1 VDEIT
6 AAHNRAIV
14 GFLAVARSLRPRRG
28 APRLFDMHLPLR
40 LPLCVLL
47 TAAACGDD
55 PVRFSE
61 PVGINLKA
69 KSADTTGGVVSDE
82 KGITTE
88 SGNPYGTFV
97 ADARAAL
104 GGADPGRIELEGLT
118 LTLGAG
124 STGVARL
131 GEVFTGQ
138 VDVQFIMN
146 DTNNVVPVG
155 GGMIA
160 ATADGGPLDLDAS
173 FTSEAVASA
182 DWTKLLGGSFKVAI
196 RGPAGADFETKG
208 ADADL
213 QLTLTFAAYE

>member
-1 VDEIT
+1 
-6 AAHNRAIV
+6 
-14 GFLAVARSLRPRRG
+14 
-28 APRLFDMHLPLR
+28 MHALLR
-40 LPLCVLL
+40 LSLGSLL
-47 TAAACGDD
+47 VVAACGDD
-55 PVRFSE
+55 PLRYSE

-88 SGNPYGTFV
+88 SGNPYGKFV
-97 ADARAAL
+97 ADARTQL
-104 GGADPGRIELEGLT
+104 GGKDPAEVALEGLT

-124 STGVARL
+124 STGVTRL

-138 VDVQFIMN
+138 VDVLFVMN
-146 DTNNVVPVG
+146 DTNNTAPAG
-155 GGMIA
+155 GGVIA
-160 ATADGGPLDLDAS
+160 ATAAGGPEALDATFS
-173 FTSEAVASA
+173 TTTLGAA
-182 DWTKLLGGSFKVAI
+182 DLAKVMAGNFKVVI

>member
-1 VDEIT
+1 MHPLLRLSLGSALLI
-6 AAHNRAIV
+6 AAC
-14 GFLAVARSLRPRRG
+14 S
-28 APRLFDMHLPLR
+28 DDPLR
-40 LPLCVLL
+40 Y
-47 TAAACGDD
+47 
-55 PVRFSE
+55 SE

-88 SGNPYGTFV
+88 SGNPYGKFV
-97 ADARAAL
+97 ADARAQL
-104 GGADPGRIELEGLT
+104 GGKDPAEIALEDLT

-124 STGVARL
+124 STGVTRL

-138 VDVQFIMN
+138 VDVLFVMN
-146 DTNNVVPVG
+146 DTNNTVMAG
-155 GGMIA
+155 SGNIA
-160 ATADGGPLDLDAS
+160 ATTAGGPAPLDAA
-173 FTSEAVASA
+173 FTSTTLGAA
-182 DWTKLLGGSFKVAI
+182 DLTKLIGGNFKVVI

>member
-1 VDEIT
+1 
-6 AAHNRAIV
+6 
-14 GFLAVARSLRPRRG
+14 
-28 APRLFDMHLPLR
+28 MHLTRVLAFAAL
-40 LPLCVLL
+40 LPV
-47 TAAACGDD
+47 AACGDD

-88 SGNPYGTFV
+88 SGNPYGKFV
-97 ADARAAL
+97 SDARAAL
-104 GGADPGRIELEGLT
+104 GGADPARIELEGLT

-146 DTNNVVPVG
+146 DTDNVVPAG

-160 ATADGGPLDLDAS
+160 ATADGGPLDLEAT
-173 FTSEAVASA
+173 FTSDGVASV

-213 QLTLTFAAYE
+213 QLTLSFVAYE